1 MADIYGILN
10 VAKGAL
16 LAQQRAINVTSHN
29 IANVNT
35 PGYSRQRVNME
46 TNIPMSFTPGQI
58 GTGVQAAGIERVYD
72 RFLGL
77 QINAETQ
84 NLGKWEAQK
93 GGLEKV
99 EILLNET
106 SEHGLNQAM
115 NEFWNAWNDLVNN
128 PAGQTERMILSAKS
142 DTLAKTFNNI
152 YSSLKQ
158 IQTDLDTNI
167 KGSVSEINRIADQ
180 IAALNQQIANIE
192 ISRQN
197 ANDLRDKRDLL
208 LNELSTMI
216 DTTTS
221 EDSDG
226 KVTVL
231 VNGGRPL
238 VQNETSWHL
247 STETNS
253 SGLQNIVWLDGA
265 GNSVNITDTISGGRM
280 KGWLEVRD
288 VVVPGYLNSLDDLA
302 NEIRLRVNN
311 LHSSGFGLDGSTG
324 NTFFIGT
331 SASDISVN
339 PNILAAVDLIAAAGA
354 AAGIP
359 GDNSIAIAIANLQNE
374 FTMSGNTTTF
384 SDFYNSMV
392 SDLGNAVQEASINY
406 DHQSEVVN
414 HLNNYRESVSGVS
427 IEEEMVNLIRFQH
440 AYEAAAKLIS
450 TADELLETLI
460 SMV

>member
-1 MADIYGILN
+1 
-10 VAKGAL
+10 
-16 LAQQRAINVTSHN
+16 
-29 IANVNT
+29 
-35 PGYSRQRVNME
+35 
-46 TNIPMSFTPGQI
+46 
-58 GTGVQAAGIERVYD
+58 
-72 RFLGL
+72 
-77 QINAETQ
+77 
-84 NLGKWEAQK
+84 
-93 GGLEKV
+93 
-99 EILLNET
+99 
-106 SEHGLNQAM
+106 
-115 NEFWNAWNDLVNN
+115 
-128 PAGQTERMILSAKS
+128 
-142 DTLAKTFNNI
+142 
-152 YSSLKQ
+152 
-158 IQTDLDTNI
+158 LDTNI

-192 ISRQN
+192 IGGQN
-197 ANDLRDKRDLL
+197 ANDLRDERDLL
-208 LNELSTMI
+208 LNELSSMI

-238 VQNETSWHL
+238 VQNDVSWHL

-253 SGLQNIVWLDGA
+253 LGLQDIVWLDGA
-265 GNSVNITDTISGGRM
+265 GNSVNLTDTISGGKM

-288 VVVPGYLNSLDDLA
+288 VVVPGYLNNFDDLA

-324 NTFFIGT
+324 NAFFIGT

-339 PNILAAVDLIAAAGA
+339 PNILADVDLIAAAGA

-359 GDNSIAIAIANLQNE
+359 GDNSMAIAIAGLQNE
-374 FTMSGNTTTF
+374 LTMSGNTTTF

-392 SDLGNAVQEASINY
+392 SDLGNAVQESSINY
-406 DHQSEVVN
+406 ERQSAVVN